1 MDFFWFN
8 GLKFS
13 CVMQGFGRERLPTCH
28 FGKIRFLV
36 VGPMAQVPSTMPGV
50 WGSPFKHPLPI
61 SQKKKKIAERKKEY
75 IERALASHCEQLG
88 MPIHENEM
96 CPISVSFMKQWYLL
110 YFHINPW
117 VWGHIRDSI
126 QKTDD
131 IEIKKSAIWLHLI
144 YAVLITPSF
153 GSNYLAKIL

>member
-1 MDFFWFN
+1 MGQWHRYP
-8 GLKFS
+8 LR
-13 CVMQGFGRERLPTCH
+13 C
-28 FGKIRFLV
+28 LV
-36 VGPMAQVPSTMPGV
+36 SGVHRSSTPSQFPR
-50 WGSPFKHPLPI
+50 
-61 SQKKKKIAERKKEY
+61 KKKIAERKKEY

-131 IEIKKSAIWLHLI
+131 IEIKKSAIRLHLI

-153 GSNYLAKIL
+153 GSNYLAKILWIQSFSSFLDCCH